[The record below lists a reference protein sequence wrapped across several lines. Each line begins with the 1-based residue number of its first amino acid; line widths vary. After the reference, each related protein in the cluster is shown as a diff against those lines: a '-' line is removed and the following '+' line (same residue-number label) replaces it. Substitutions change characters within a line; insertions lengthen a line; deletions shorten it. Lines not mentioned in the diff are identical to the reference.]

1 MKEHKKGIK
10 LPLYAAIL
18 GLVVLAL
25 IIIVV
30 VFHNLSSD
38 RSPKMTGSSSK
49 KLVSIDDQIG
59 KWADEWESN

>member
-1 MKEHKKGIK
+1 MLTKEMNNERTQKGIK

-38 RSPKMTGSSSK
+38 RSPK
-49 KLVSIDDQIG
+49 
-59 KWADEWESN
+59 